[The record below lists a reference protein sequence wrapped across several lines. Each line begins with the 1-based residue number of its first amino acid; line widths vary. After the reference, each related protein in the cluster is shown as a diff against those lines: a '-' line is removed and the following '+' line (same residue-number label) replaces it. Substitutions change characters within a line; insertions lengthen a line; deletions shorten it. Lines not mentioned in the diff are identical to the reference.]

1 MNKKI
6 VVKKTKN
13 REEYI
18 SILSRDDR
26 LTLYSYNIDDDR
38 LGDREVKASFNKAA
52 FIQYIKGAGVPNK
65 YIKEVM

>member
-6 VVKKTKN
+6 VVKKTKT

-18 SILSRDDR
+18 SILSRDDK
-26 LTLYSYNIDDDR
+26 LTLYSYRIEDNR
-38 LGDREVKASFNKAA
+38 LGNREVKASFNKDA
-52 FIQYIKGAGVPNK
+52 FIQYIKGARVPNK